1 MESRGRPGGSDI
13 ARFGHAARRLGAAA
27 RAAGLNAPAFRTPP
41 RRNAARTIRRLP
53 GGVIVAVRLR
63 GRPFAEVVADM
74 VEGVVVTNGLEGGAA
89 TPVRS
94 MLLAALEPP
103 SRQTAA

>member
-1 MESRGRPGGSDI
+1 M
-13 ARFGHAARRLGAAA
+13 AAAA
-27 RAAGLNAPAFRTPP
+27 RAAGLVAPAFRTPP
-41 RRNAARTIRRLP
+41 RRREVERTIRRMP
-53 GGVIVAVRLR
+53 GGVIIAVRLR

-74 VEGVVVTNGLEGGAA
+74 VEGVIVANELRGGAA
-89 TPVRS
+89 TRVRS